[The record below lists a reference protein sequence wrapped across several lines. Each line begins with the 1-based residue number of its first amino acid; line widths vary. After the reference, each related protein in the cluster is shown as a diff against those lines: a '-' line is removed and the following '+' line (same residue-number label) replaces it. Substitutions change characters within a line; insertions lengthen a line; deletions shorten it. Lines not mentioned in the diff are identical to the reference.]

1 METKNKLRGVGGLCA
16 PFARC

>member
-16 PFARC
+16 PFARS